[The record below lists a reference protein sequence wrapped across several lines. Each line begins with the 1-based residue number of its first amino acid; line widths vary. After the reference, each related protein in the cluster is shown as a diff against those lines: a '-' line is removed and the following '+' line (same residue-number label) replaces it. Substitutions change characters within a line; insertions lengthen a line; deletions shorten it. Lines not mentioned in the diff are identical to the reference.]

1 MSTPRPKSPL
11 EAALA
16 NVPAD
21 FRGRIAKSYLELK
34 TRHAE
39 NKHDAAGVS
48 AGKFCES
55 VVRLLQHELKK
66 PVTPFGQQ
74 LTNVASECDSFAQVP
89 KTVGN
94 DSLRIV
100 IPRAVALLYTLR
112 NKRGIG
118 HVGGDVDA
126 NAIDGVTIARVA
138 DWIVCE
144 LIRVFHQLSLEEAD
158 ALIASLATRDVPDVW
173 EVGGKKRV
181 LRDDLDFKQK
191 TLLLLYSSTE
201 PAVLAEDLF
210 AWSKYSNFPVFK
222 QKVLRPLDSAN
233 LVEYDR
239 ETDSVTLSPL
249 GVKLVEEQILGRK
262 GQAASNPSLKRTRR
276 KRRAA

>member
-1 MSTPRPKSPL
+1 MSTPKPKSPL
-11 EAALA
+11 DDALA

-21 FRGRIAKSYLELK
+21 YRRRIVKSYLDLK
-34 TRHAE
+34 SRHAE
-39 NKHDAAGVS
+39 NKHDAAGIC
-48 AGKFCES
+48 AGKLCET

-74 LTNVASECDSFAQVP
+74 LANLSGECESFAKIP

-100 IPRAVALLYTLR
+100 VPRAVSFLYTLR

-126 NAIDGVTIARVA
+126 NAIDGTTIARLA

-144 LIRVFHQLSLEEAD
+144 LIRVFHNLSLEEAD
-158 ALIASLATRDVPDVW
+158 ALIRSLASRDIPDVW
-173 EVGGKKRV
+173 EVAGRKRV
-181 LRDDLDFKQK
+181 LRNDLDFKQK

-201 PAVLAEDLF
+201 AATLAEDLF
-210 AWSKYSNFPVFK
+210 AWSKYSNFAVYK
-222 QKVLRPLDSAN
+222 QRVLGELDSAN
-233 LVEYDR
+233 LIDYDR
-239 ETDSVTLSPL
+239 DTDSVSLSPL
-249 GVKLVEEQILGRK
+249 GVKLVEEKILGPQPEATNR
-262 GQAASNPSLKRTRR
+262 ARNRARR
-276 KRRAA
+276 KHHSR